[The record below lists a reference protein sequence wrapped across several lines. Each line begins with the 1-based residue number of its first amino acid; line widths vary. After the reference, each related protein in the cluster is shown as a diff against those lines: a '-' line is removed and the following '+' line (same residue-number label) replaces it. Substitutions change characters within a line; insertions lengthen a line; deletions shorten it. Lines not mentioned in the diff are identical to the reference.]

1 MISVVIPV
9 YNVEEC
15 IENCLH
21 SILKQKYKDY
31 EVILV
36 NDGTKDKSIEAARKV
51 LDGSDVRWK
60 VINKENGGLASAR
73 NTGLRESE
81 GEYVVFIDSDDMIG
95 EDFLEVLSGLLKDN
109 CDFSF
114 CNFRFVKTNEII
126 NDSEDKVRE
135 FDRDDL
141 INAFLK
147 RTIGFVV
154 PSMLF
159 KRSFL
164 LDNDLFF
171 DEKIR
176 FSEYQPFIWNVIM
189 HSKKSVYTYR
199 RMYCYFVRETSIMN
213 SSSYRKVSD
222 SHEEFKNEINGIFE
236 SYPDYK
242 RIRDLIIPRWQLGAL
257 YTSARIMNKDDYHKL
272 YEQMEGKTLFRRL
285 KGIGEIKAYMLG
297 AVCGLSEDL
306 LYSLCKR
313 MDLNG

>member
-9 YNVEEC
+9 YNVEEY

-31 EVILV
+31 EVLLV
-36 NDGTKDKSIEAARKV
+36 NDGSKDNSIEVAKKV
-51 LDGSDVRWK
+51 LSETEIRWK
-60 VINKENGGLASAR
+60 IIDKENGGLASAR
-73 NTGLRESE
+73 NAGLKEAE
-81 GEYVVFIDSDDMIG
+81 GEYAVFIDADDIIT
-95 EDFLEVLSGLLKDN
+95 EDFLETLCDLLKDD

-114 CNFRFVKTNEII
+114 CNYRFVKTHEII
-126 NDSEDKVRE
+126 EDHEDKNRK
-135 FDRDDL
+135 FSRDEL
-141 INAFLK
+141 VEAFLK

-164 LDNDLFF
+164 LDNELFF

-176 FSEYQPFIWNVIM
+176 FSEDQPFIWNVIM

-213 SSSYRKVSD
+213 SSSYKKVSD
-222 SHEEFKNEINGIFE
+222 SHEEFKNEINGIF
-236 SYPDYK
+236 SDYPEYE

-257 YTSARIMNKDDYHKL
+257 YTSARIMDKDDYHKL
-272 YEQMEGKTLFRRL
+272 YEQMEGKTLFKRL

-297 AVCGLSEDL
+297 AVCSLSENL